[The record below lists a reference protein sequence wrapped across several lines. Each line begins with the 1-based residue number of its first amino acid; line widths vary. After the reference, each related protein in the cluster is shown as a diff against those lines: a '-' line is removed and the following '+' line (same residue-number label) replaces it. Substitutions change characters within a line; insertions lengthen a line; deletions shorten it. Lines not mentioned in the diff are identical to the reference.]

1 MADEPERA
9 LAGHDLRQGG
19 PMEIGAAGFGAS
31 AAVLEQELASHGGAS
46 LGLPGTELAEARR
59 APATRRRW
67 HELGWGFWVA
77 AGIVVLWILVAL
89 FAGVL
94 PIDNPNNIDFSC
106 LASSSPSGA
115 HLLGCDPAGRD
126 TLARVLYGARVSL
139 IIGFASIAMGIVVGG
154 VLGLLAGYLRGVVDE
169 LLSIVS
175 NVFLSFPSL
184 VLGLVIVAYI
194 GRSLFDIT
202 LVIAIVAWPLLFR
215 VVRAATIESAQ
226 RDYVLAAKA
235 LGARPSRILR
245 TVLLSDV
252 VPAAITYGLI
262 GVALAIVG
270 EGALSFLG
278 LSVPPPTATWGNMIA
293 EGASSVS
300 NVASSGASLSLLLS
314 PSVAMFSFILAV
326 NFMGDRLRAVLD
338 VRQGV
343 I

>member
-1 MADEPERA
+1 MADERDPGLAGDDLRSGGGVEVGVAGYGASTAVLGQEPPEARGVATARGRA
-9 LAGHDLRQGG
+9 L
-19 PMEIGAAGFGAS
+19 PAADRAT
-31 AAVLEQELASHGGAS
+31 AVA
-46 LGLPGTELAEARR
+46 
-59 APATRRRW
+59 RRRW
-67 HELGWGFWVA
+67 RQLSWGFWVA
-77 AGIVVLWILVAL
+77 TGVVVLWILVAL
-89 FAGVL
+89 LAGVL

-126 TLARVLYGARVSL
+126 TLARVLYGSRVSL
-139 IIGFASIAMGIVVGG
+139 IIGFASIAIGIVVGG
-154 VLGLLAGYLRGVVDE
+154 VLGLLAGYFRGAIDE
-169 LLSIVS
+169 VLGVVS

-184 VLGLVIVAYI
+184 VLGLVIVTYI

-252 VPAAITYGLI
+252 VPVAITYGLI

-293 EGASSVS
+293 EGANSVS
-300 NVASSGASLSLLLS
+300 SVASSGASLSLLLS
-314 PSVAMFSFILAV
+314 PSIAMFSFILAI
-326 NFMGDRLRAVLD
+326 NFMGDRLRSVLD